1 MKRSII
7 LLTPASITNK
17 RDNTVTGK
25 NPDSFSPGIILC
37 FDGNPKKYLIGPGD
51 LATRNEMIHVH
62 IVVKV
67 IVAGKEPRYETHR
80 VPDTSITRTC

>member
-1 MKRSII
+1 MNAMII
-7 LLTPASITNK
+7 LLTPASTTNK
-17 RDNTVTGK
+17 IDNIVTGT

-67 IVAGKEPRYETHR
+67 IVAGKEPRYETHK
-80 VPDTSITRTC
+80 VPDTSIISTC